1 METFSKLQNLKTLLI
16 DDDEMIRNGLT
27 IAFQNKGCSLK
38 ACENAE
44 KGLQTLKAERF
55 DIVICDL
62 RLPGM
67 DGLQFFS
74 MAETRQPHMLKILIS
89 GYGDVEVQRA
99 SRKIGID
106 AFMPKPFS
114 IKELIN
120 LLVLL
125 LEAHPEKIA
134 KTCGRLQVRAPKK
147 RTPMKKEKEERTNEK
162 RRI

>member
-62 RLPGM
+62 RLPGI

-74 MAETRQPHMLKILIS
+74 MAEAQQPYMLKILIS

-99 SRKIGID
+99 SRKMGLD

-125 LEAHPEKIA
+125 LEAHPEK
-134 KTCGRLQVRAPKK
+134 LQRPVGGYRSAHPKK
-147 RTPMKKEKEERTNEK
+147 DTHEKGQRGNNQ
-162 RRI
+162 